1 MQPEPALSD
10 SPSTPRLSVVVITRD
25 EERNLPRL
33 LDSVRDVADEIIVFD
48 SGSTDATVTLAEA
61 AGARVVS
68 CAWKGWSATKNE
80 ANAEAQGQWI
90 LSLDADEALTVRSRA
105 AILDHIAGPTRN
117 AAGAWRVGEINRLTN
132 YCGRWVRHSGWHPD
146 RKARLWPSGAGR
158 WQGAIHER
166 VEFEGDVEV
175 TRMDGVVEHHSY
187 PNAASHL
194 AQIERFGRVWAE
206 DRHAQGG
213 RTSRLLA
220 GLKVAAQWAKTFV
233 IKLGVLDG
241 RTGWV
246 IARRSA
252 WASWRK
258 HARLRVLN
266 AGAMPPPRRVLV
278 TRTDALGDL
287 VVTLP
292 LVRALKE
299 AHPGVEVDLLV
310 RGYAVPVARQAL
322 GADRVVEWTATM
334 ADRPGDAGAEAL
346 RQGGYDVT
354 IHAFPDAAVL
364 KAAHRAGIPMR
375 IATGRRWQGL
385 RHATHRCWD
394 SRKESGGHEAWH
406 GLRLL
411 LPLNIDPD
419 RAYRTACGLEVP
431 EADSVV
437 RAHLAS
443 LDRPLALLHPG
454 SHGSAGNW
462 PPERFAELATRLADA
477 GYSVGL
483 TGTETE
489 RDAFAPHR
497 PDRPDVVDFAGQFD
511 LTQLMALQS
520 AAALVV
526 ASSTGPLHTA
536 AALGTPCVGL
546 YGPAA
551 PEWAERWA
559 PLGPAVRVCTAEAYT
574 ANGALDLSVDNVM
587 EACLSQLPT
596 AGQD

>member
-1 MQPEPALSD
+1 M
-10 SPSTPRLSVVVITRD
+10 VVITRD

-48 SGSTDATVTLAEA
+48 SGSIDATVALAEA

-80 ANAEAQGQWI
+80 ANAEARGQWI
-90 LSLDADEALTVRSRA
+90 LSLDADEALTARSRA
-105 AILDHIAGPTRN
+105 AIVNHIAGPTRN

-146 RKARLWPSGAGR
+146 RKVRLWPSGAGQ

-166 VEFEGDVEV
+166 VEFEGEVDVV
-175 TRMDGVVEHHSY
+175 RMDGVVEHHSY

-252 WASWRK
+252 WATWRK

-292 LVRALKE
+292 LVRALKK
-299 AHPGVEVDLLV
+299 AHPEVEVDLLV

-322 GADRVVEWTATM
+322 GADRVVEWTSAM
-334 ADRPGDAGAEAL
+334 AAQPGGAGAEAI
-346 RQGGYDVT
+346 RKRNYDVSV
-354 IHAFPDAAVL
+354 HAFPDTAVL

-385 RHATHRCWD
+385 RYATHHCWD

-411 LPLNIDPD
+411 LPLNIDPSG
-419 RAYRTACGLEVP
+419 AYRTDCGLEAP
-431 EADSVV
+431 EADLEV
-437 RAHLAS
+437 RSLLAS
-443 LDRPLALLHPG
+443 IDRPLALLHPG

-462 PPERFAELATRLADA
+462 PPQRFADLAMRLADA
-477 GYSVGL
+477 GWTVGI
-483 TGTETE
+483 TGTTPEKE
-489 RDAFAPHR
+489 AFDAHR
-497 PDRPDVVDFAGQFD
+497 PLRPDVLDFGGRLD
-511 LTQLMALQS
+511 LTQLMALQAHAS
-520 AAALVV
+520 LVV
-526 ASSTGPLHTA
+526 ASSTGPLHIA
-536 AALGTPCVGL
+536 SALGTPCVGL
-546 YGPAA
+546 FGPDA

-559 PLGPAVRVCTAEAYT
+559 PLGPAVSVCTART
-574 ANGALDLSVDNVM
+574 TSSDGKLDVPVEDVL
-587 EACLSQLPT
+587 EACLNLFPH
-596 AGQD
+596 AGQDSTWTEGQTPTKRG